1 MRQGVLMQT
10 FRIEHKVACKRIGH
24 HENAEEEE
32 DGSDFGGEIR
42 EHEYSQH
49 HGIEKDGG
57 GLAVPAGTVHRIGLA
72 EDKKT
77 EDEHE
82 QFTENKEGGEPVEEG
97 VTGSEAENK
106 GKLGGFIGDGIEQFS
121 EIGNHMEAPCND
133 AIGDVG
139 KAGEKN
145 KTDGDQI
152 FIGYKSRNDKRNE
165 QESEEADGIGDG
177 KNIVFGKTFSYQMIH
192 SMPFLR

>member
-1 MRQGVLMQT
+1 MWQRIFLQPV
-10 FRIEHKVACKRIGH
+10 RIEQEIAGERIRH
-24 HENAEEEE
+24 HEDAEEEE
-32 DGSDFGGEIR
+32 DGSDCRGKIR
-42 EHEYSQH
+42 EHEDSQH

-57 GLAVPAGTVHRIGLA
+57 GLTVPAGTVYRIGFA
-72 EDKKT
+72 EDKKP
-77 EDEHE
+77 ENEHE
-82 QFTENKEGGEPVEEG
+82 QLAENEEGGEPVEEG

-106 GKLGGFIGDGIEQFS
+106 GKLRGFIGDGIEQLS

-139 KAGEKN
+139 KSGEEN

-152 FIGYKSRNDKRNE
+152 FIGCKSRNDKRNE
-165 QESEEADGIGDG
+165 QEPEEADGIGDG